1 MLANR
6 DEFITGEKW
15 QEGREGRRMNLIF
28 IIIIIILSFKAAIE
42 EEEGKAEKKRRRR
55 RRIKVFVINEEEEE
69 TESFYFVCLCGWLFF
84 QTVIFS
90 ENRQNSMCVSKRQI
104 KQQQLG
110 EFAVRV
116 PTSSQFILEELSSR
130 SRYTRPPSYYH
141 DRQYIF
147 HDIWGRVIGYRR
159 LRESE

>member
-1 MLANR
+1 MA
-6 DEFITGEKW
+6 
-15 QEGREGRRMNLIF
+15 GRKGRRIDLIF
-28 IIIIIILSFKAAIE
+28 IIIIIVIIILSFKAAIE

-130 SRYTRPPSYYH
+130 SRYTPPPSFYH
-141 DRQYIF
+141 DRGMSP
-147 HDIWGRVIGYRR
+147 W
-159 LRESE
+159 